1 MNGIFKLKGETDLEF
16 EYRTKI
22 YIISLEI
29 VKYLNMSNVNN
40 TNSDYKKIYRGIE
53 KQLQKLEL
61 INVPESYENMFSN
74 LVEGIKHYLEGY
86 RMMLD
91 IDLKDNKNSSI
102 IIKAG
107 QFIEIGACYCKISS
121 FESVQYLEKMS
132 NKGK

>member
-1 MNGIFKLKGETDLEF
+1 MNGILKLKWETDLEF

-40 TNSDYKKIYRGIE
+40 TNSDYKRIYTGIE
-53 KQLQKLEL
+53 NQLQKLEL
-61 INVPESYENMFSN
+61 INVPESYINMYSN
-74 LVEGIKHYLEGY
+74 LIAGVKHYLTGY
-86 RMMLD
+86 KMMID
-91 IDLKDNKNSSI
+91 IDLKDNKNSSKI
-102 IIKAG
+102 VKAG
-107 QFIEIGACYCKISS
+107 QFIEIGASYCKISS

>member
-1 MNGIFKLKGETDLEF
+1 MNGILKLKWETDLEF

-40 TNSDYKKIYRGIE
+40 TNSDYKRIYRGIE
-53 KQLQKLEL
+53 NQLQKLEL
-61 INVPESYENMFSN
+61 INVPESYNDSY
-74 LVEGIKHYLEGY
+74 LYLIKGLEKYLEGY
-86 RMMLD
+86 SIMLD
-91 IDLKDNKNSSI
+91 LDLLNEKNSKMI
-102 IIKAG
+102 VKAG
-107 QFIEIGACYCKISS
+107 QYIEIGTCYCKISS

>member
-1 MNGIFKLKGETDLEF
+1 MNGILKLKWETGLEF

-53 KQLQKLEL
+53 NQLQKLEL
-61 INVPESYENMFSN
+61 INVPDSYINSYNN
-74 LVEGIKHYLEGY
+74 LIEGVKHYIKGY
-86 RMMLD
+86 KIMVD